1 MKARVIIRMGASK
14 FTAAVRNDDQITL
27 FDLRKMDRKNQHIFR
42 RELVK
47 AYRISQELS
56 AA

>member
-14 FTAAVRNDDQITL
+14 FTAAVRNGDTIHL
-27 FDLRKMDRKNQHIFR
+27 YDLRRMQPKQVHEFR

-47 AYRISQELS
+47 AFRISKET
-56 AA
+56 